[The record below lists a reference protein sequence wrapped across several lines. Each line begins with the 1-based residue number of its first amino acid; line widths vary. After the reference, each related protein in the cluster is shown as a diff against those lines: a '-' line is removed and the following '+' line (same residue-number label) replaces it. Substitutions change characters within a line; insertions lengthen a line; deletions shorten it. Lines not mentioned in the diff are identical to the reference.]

1 MIDLTFRCF
10 SRARWIAVAT
20 ARGIYTGSVD
30 ENGKEVVASG
40 FVVDEIGSIVL
51 TPAVLDANGNVVTP
65 AVMDTWY
72 WINLRITGQASN
84 DDDDTIYPGET
95 EDGFKFTK
103 SKLAKFVR
111 NQATPVNLTYAG
123 KTIRTYQFGAAANR
137 IQLIDPRDYKDV
149 RVREWLGGPQY

>member
-10 SRARWIAVAT
+10 SRARWITVASN
-20 ARGIYTGSVD
+20 RGICDD
-30 ENGKEVVASG
+30 EGNALPG
-40 FVVDEIGSIVL
+40 FSIDEIGSIVL
-51 TPAVLDANGNVVTP
+51 TPAVLDEEGNVTTP
-65 AVMDTWY
+65 AVMDSWF
-72 WINLRITGQASN
+72 WVNLRIHGPAADDDN
-84 DDDDTIYPGET
+84 DDLYPGEN

-111 NQATPVNLTYAG
+111 NQASVVNLSYKG
-123 KTIRTYQFGAAANR
+123 KTIRTYQFGSGNNR